1 MKKYEIRRNR
11 IEVAWK
17 NRKEIKEGISLTADS
32 QEPEIVESFD
42 TLEDAKA
49 SLQKYKSNIRELSGV
64 AGKYYLVEEY
74 YIEENS
80 YDEDEE
86 WVEGGNVLEFSKIA
100 IELVERPSYKTL
112 ATFDN
117 MKDAEEACGDYEGEN
132 EVYLSFNH
140 NEIDF

>member
-1 MKKYEIRRNR
+1 MKKFEIRRNS

-17 NRKEIKEGISLTADS
+17 NRKEIKEGITLTADD
-32 QEPEIVESFD
+32 QYPEIVVSFD
-42 TLEDAKA
+42 TLDKAKVE
-49 SLQKYKSNIRELSGV
+49 LQKYKSSIRELSGG

-86 WVEGGNVLEFSKIA
+86 WVEGGDVWEYSKIT
-100 IELVERPSYKTL
+100 IELVEKPSYETL

-117 MKDAEEACGDYEGEN
+117 MKDAEEAYDDYDGEN
-132 EVYLSFNH
+132 EVYLSF
-140 NEIDF
+140 